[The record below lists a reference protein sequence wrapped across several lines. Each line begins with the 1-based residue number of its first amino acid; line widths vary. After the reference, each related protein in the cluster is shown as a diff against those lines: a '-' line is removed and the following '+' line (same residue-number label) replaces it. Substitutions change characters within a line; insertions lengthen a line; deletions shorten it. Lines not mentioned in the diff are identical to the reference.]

1 MRLLGQKVILN
12 PMRMAHRKS
21 LIPLLALSPLLAG
34 CAQSEVSGLGFEEGI
49 SSVNDQTLSLWQG
62 AWITAGVVGVITLI
76 LILWPVFFHRKK
88 DESFPKQT
96 QYNIPVEIAY
106 TVIPLIIVAVLFYFT
121 VQRESKILKITPE
134 LLVAENAGSVSILED
149 ANGKK
154 IVITPEDGGA
164 LVTYPLS
171 PEQELLV
178 KEGDKVADGQQ
189 LIVGEKVS
197 HFIDVVGFQWSWQ
210 FKHRSAGE
218 YKSATITGT
227 PAQPPTL
234 VLPQGERV
242 RFTLDA
248 NDVVHGFWIPAFMI
262 QMQNLPGVTNQ
273 LEFTANKL
281 GTYPGRCNILCGR
294 NHAQM
299 LFSVKVVT
307 KAEYQKYLE
316 DLVAEEK
323 AVTS

>member
-1 MRLLGQKVILN
+1 MRSLT
-12 PMRMAHRKS
+12 RKS
-21 LIPLLALSPLLAG
+21 SLLPLALLPLLTACSKAD
-34 CAQSEVSGLGFEEGI
+34 VSGLGFEEGVT
-49 SSVNDQTLSLWQG
+49 SVNDASLSLWQG
-62 AWITAGVVGVITLI
+62 AWIAAAVVGGFTLI

-96 QYNIPVEIAY
+96 QYNIPVEVAY
-106 TVIPLIIVAVLFYFT
+106 TVIPFVIVAVLFYFT
-121 VQRESKILKITPE
+121 VQRESRILKITPE
-134 LLVAENAGSVSILED
+134 VLIAKNTGSVSIVED
-149 ANGKK
+149 SKGKK
-154 IVITPEDGGA
+154 IIITPEDGGGSVA
-164 LVTYPLS
+164 YPVAPEQKLLVEEGTLVT
-171 PEQELLV
+171 
-178 KEGDKVADGQQ
+178 DGQQ
-189 LIVGEKVS
+189 LVVGERVS

-210 FKHRSAGE
+210 FKYRDAGD
-218 YKSATITGT
+218 YKSATVTGT

-234 VLPQGERV
+234 YLPQGQKV

-262 QMQNLPGVTNQ
+262 QMQNLPGVTNK

-294 NHAQM
+294 NHSQM

-307 KAEYQKYLE
+307 LAEYEKYLQ

-323 AVTS
+323 AGLA